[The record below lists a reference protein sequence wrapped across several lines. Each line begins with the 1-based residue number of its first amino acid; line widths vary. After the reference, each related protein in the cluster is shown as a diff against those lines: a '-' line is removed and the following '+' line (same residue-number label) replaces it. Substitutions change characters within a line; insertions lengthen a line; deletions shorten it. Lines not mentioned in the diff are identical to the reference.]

1 MSKTDLLVN
10 IQTIQDLLSEYFN
23 LYLCLVDKIGQEI
36 TLPSGLPLECVDN
49 LSKENSKCQSCTEN
63 LLEKFQNNEKDFTTR
78 CPAGLYVNISPTTLP
93 FSNNSVFLIC
103 GKVKDITI
111 LDKHFKIVNSIFS
124 LPLGFTKEPLSR
136 PNNNNSP
143 YLLTQQEDTILM
155 YIVEGLTNKEIA
167 AELCISIS
175 TVKSHIA
182 NIFKKLDVNN
192 RTEAAIIYKSLKE
205 QRSQ

>member
-1 MSKTDLLVN
+1 MSKTDILVN
-10 IQTIQDLLSEYFN
+10 IQTIQDLLSEHFN
-23 LYLCLVDKIGQEI
+23 MYLCLVDEMVQEI
-36 TLPSGLPLECVDN
+36 TLPSGLPLQCVDN
-49 LSKENSKCQSCTEN
+49 QFKEDSKCEFCTKI
-63 LLEKFQNNEKDFTTR
+63 LLKKFQNNEKEFTTR
-78 CPAGLYVNISPTTLP
+78 CPHGLYITVFPTTLP
-93 FSNNSVFLIC
+93 FSNSPVFLIC

-124 LPLGFTKEPLSR
+124 LPLDFSKEPSSR
-136 PNNNNSP
+136 PTNNSP

-155 YIVEGLTNKEIA
+155 SIVEGLTNKEIA

-192 RTEAAIIYKSLKE
+192 RTEAAIIFKSLKE
-205 QRSQ
+205 QRSK